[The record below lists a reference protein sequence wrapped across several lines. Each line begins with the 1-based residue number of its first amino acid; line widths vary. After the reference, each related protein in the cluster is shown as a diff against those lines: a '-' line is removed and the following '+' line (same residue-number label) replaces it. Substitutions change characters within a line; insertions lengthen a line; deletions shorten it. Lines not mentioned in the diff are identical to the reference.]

1 MLKFAYR
8 YTECSVKL
16 SYDIGNSVTV
26 TKLIDT
32 IPQCVIRSLI
42 SVNMC
47 VRAGV
52 YVRVCICVCVTVYFY
67 SEMLDG
73 HTGHCQMKIKNVTFH
88 IKKFDDIL
96 SCSSKNQ

>member
-1 MLKFAYR
+1 MF
-8 YTECSVKL
+8 SVKL

-32 IPQCVIRSLI
+32 FPQCVIRSLI

-47 VRAGV
+47 VCAPV
-52 YVRVCICVCVTVYFY
+52 YMCVCVCVCVTVYFY

-73 HTGHCQMKIKNVTFH
+73 HTGHCQMKIKNVTYH
-88 IKKFDDIL
+88 IKKFGDKL
-96 SCSSKNQ
+96 SCSSKKSIGDNK